1 VIQIEQI
8 DTRKRSD
15 VIRFFKIPF
24 PIYAGSRQWVPPLWG
39 DLSMQLNRRKHPYY
53 EHSEADFFIAVKD
66 GADAG
71 RIAVL
76 ENKPYNKYHDR
87 KTATFFLFETV
98 EDPQVV
104 GALFEKAFA
113 WARERGLT
121 GMLGPKGFGP
131 LDGYGM
137 LVDGFDHRQ
146 TMMMSA
152 YNHAYYPRFLEALG
166 FRKEVDFIS
175 CYLPRIA
182 VTLPDRLHRVAEKVL
197 KRGTFS
203 VLNFKSNKEMMEWV
217 PKFIAVYNRT
227 FVNNWEYYPLSDHE
241 VNFVVDN
248 IFQLI
253 HHDLIKIITHKG
265 DIVGFILAF
274 PDVSA
279 ALQRVRGYIPPF
291 SFLDPLAPGAR
302 GHSPGSEPHRLD
314 RAQRRRHS
322 SGIQGVG
329 RKRPALYGNGEDGE
343 QPPPAVQA
351 RRVVPGGGD
360 RQRDARRPDQHG
372 RNALQESQGVFP
384 GNLIA
389 RPFMRK
395 MSVEKPAGPRVV
407 RTLRTR
413 SR

>member
-152 YNHAYYPRFLEALG
+152 YNHAYYPRFLETLG

-291 SFLDPLAPGAR
+291 SFLDPIPSPRALVDILREVNRTDWIALNGAGILPEFKGLGGNVLLYTEMEKTVNSR
-302 GHSPGSEPHRLD
+302 HQQFKHGELCQVAETAKEMRADLINMGGTPYKNHRVYF
-314 RAQRRRHS
+314 RE
-322 SGIQGVG
+322 I
-329 RKRPALYGNGEDGE
+329 
-343 QPPPAVQA
+343 
-351 RRVVPGGGD
+351 
-360 RQRDARRPDQHG
+360 
-372 RNALQESQGVFP
+372 
-384 GNLIA
+384 
-389 RPFMRK
+389 
-395 MSVEKPAGPRVV
+395 
-407 RTLRTR
+407 
-413 SR
+413 

>member
-291 SFLDPLAPGAR
+291 SFLDPIPSPRALVDILREVNRTDWIALNGAGILPEFKGLGGNVLLYTEMEKTVNSR
-302 GHSPGSEPHRLD
+302 HQQFKHGELCQVAETAKEMRADLINMGGTPYKNHRVYF
-314 RAQRRRHS
+314 RE
-322 SGIQGVG
+322 I
-329 RKRPALYGNGEDGE
+329 
-343 QPPPAVQA
+343 
-351 RRVVPGGGD
+351 
-360 RQRDARRPDQHG
+360 
-372 RNALQESQGVFP
+372 
-384 GNLIA
+384 
-389 RPFMRK
+389 
-395 MSVEKPAGPRVV
+395 
-407 RTLRTR
+407 
-413 SR
+413 